1 MPLDDEDYD
10 GNLDAGDTGWGAW
23 QDTNG
28 DTMFIADGAR
38 TPVLVWVPEGDESR
52 EQVLAVFTSPDTA
65 LAFQNWFNH
74 SFEATALAN
83 QHLSLH
89 VRAPAEGQPFVA
101 RRAQQG
107 SRYPGLVEE

>member
-1 MPLDDEDYD
+1 MPLDDEDDYAEDPGD
-10 GNLDAGDTGWGAW
+10 GGWGAW

-28 DTMFIADGAR
+28 DTMFIADGQR
-38 TPVLVWVPEGDESR
+38 SPVLVWVPEGDESR

-65 LAFQNWFNH
+65 GQFQTWFTR

-83 QHLSLH
+83 QHLSVH

-101 RRAQQG
+101 RRVQQG
-107 SRYPGLVEE
+107 SRYPGRVDE